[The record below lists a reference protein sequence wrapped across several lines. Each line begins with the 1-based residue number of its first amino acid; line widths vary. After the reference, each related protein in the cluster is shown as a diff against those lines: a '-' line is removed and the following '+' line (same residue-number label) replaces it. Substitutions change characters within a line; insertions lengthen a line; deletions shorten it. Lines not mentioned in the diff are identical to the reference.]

1 MKKSKIQQLQKESLL
16 DFLEQQYQAA
26 ENKEEIDYWS
36 PISKIILESIEL
48 RNAKGMSQSTLA
60 NKMNTRQSV
69 ISRFEN
75 MGRIPSYDLIARI
88 SRALDNSPGI
98 TLYGDFMAIVP
109 HEKQDLIRKLAR
121 EEMIS
126 TKELVQNILEQ
137 SIAKFEQIKRIDI
150 DPSLK
155 LSSVDS
161 NSIIE
166 SSTMFPKSNI
176 QNLALADTTSTV
188 VDDLF
193 TRRRY
198 EKKNITYSSRRNFIR
213 RIS

>member
-188 VDDLF
+188 VDDLL
-193 TRRRY
+193 
-198 EKKNITYSSRRNFIR
+198 KAS
-213 RIS
+213 